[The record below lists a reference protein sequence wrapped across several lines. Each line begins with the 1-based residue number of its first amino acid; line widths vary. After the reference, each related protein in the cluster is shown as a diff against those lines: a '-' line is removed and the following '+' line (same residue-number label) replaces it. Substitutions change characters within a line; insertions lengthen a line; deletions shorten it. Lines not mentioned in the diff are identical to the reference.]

1 MADEQAAGRGSINI
15 SGVSG
20 AFAIG
25 DGNNVVNQ
33 PGAEGP
39 RRDPAHEELLRQ
51 VRELRADLGRLV
63 ASSQTAG
70 LDTELAVA
78 QAEIEES
85 GRAGQSRL
93 TRLRQALTDAG
104 ALTGLLASAG
114 AVAESVAALLGN

>member
-33 PGAEGP
+33 PGAGAP
-39 RRDPAHEELLRQ
+39 PRDPAHEELLRQ

-70 LDTELAVA
+70 LDSELAVA

-85 GRAGQSRL
+85 GRAGQSRSPGSGRPSR
-93 TRLRQALTDAG
+93 TPAR
-104 ALTGLLASAG
+104 
-114 AVAESVAALLGN
+114 

>member
-33 PGAEGP
+33 PGGGD
-39 RRDPAHEELLRQ
+39 RQRDPAQEELLRL
-51 VRELRADLGRLV
+51 VRELRADLGRVV

-70 LDTELAVA
+70 LDAELAGA

-85 GRAGQSRL
+85 GRAGQGRL
-93 TRLRQALTDAG
+93 ARIRQALADAG
-104 ALTGLLASAG
+104 ALTALLASAG
-114 AVAESVAALLGN
+114 AVAESVAVLLGS